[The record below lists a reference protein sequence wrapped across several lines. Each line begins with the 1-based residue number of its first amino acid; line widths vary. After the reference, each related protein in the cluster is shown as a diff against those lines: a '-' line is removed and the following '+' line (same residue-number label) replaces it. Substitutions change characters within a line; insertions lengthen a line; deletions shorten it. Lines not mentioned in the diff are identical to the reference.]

1 MSTGY
6 TLTPA
11 QNGEI
16 IKKLASTSEA
26 ARTEAVQTINN
37 FLMIRAHE
45 TGYCR
50 KYFQN
55 VTGETGIRV
64 VDPETKFYVTTD
76 DDKPAMMYYVQPDF
90 GDTDSLGD
98 RAVTISPYG
107 TPRRKRFTGLR
118 YTETFDTLTT
128 PVLYQNVMSLYTYPY
143 DIVEY
148 FENKLTKTLLDLE
161 DTLFFR
167 LILELMALNS
177 SSRAAMNIYPVD
189 RGSFTVTNFSHFK
202 DQHTK
207 KRVPAARMLVHYSLF
222 NEIERTPALTGE
234 GLLRDGLM
242 GNLKVENG
250 VYKMNEIVVNT
261 DQYVYFSLDVASY
274 VNGAEPEADQFRID
288 LSLLSAAAL
297 AAPTNVAAYTSAD
310 RTLIYNWLI
319 GIGYR
324 YIGTAG
330 GGAGQIEYVELDSYT
345 PTIPST
351 AAETYVIGKKFYRTY
366 LLPQQEYFG
375 HFDLFLK
382 DAETIVEKKNKF
394 LNIRTEEDLILT
406 AKNPYAVT
414 AMDVWSGTGL

>member
-1 MSTGY
+1 MSAGY
-6 TLTPA
+6 KLTPS
-11 QNGEI
+11 QNTEI

-26 ARTEAVQTINN
+26 ARAEAVQTINN
-37 FLMIRAHE
+37 FLMIRAYE

-55 VTGETGIRV
+55 VSGETGIRII
-64 VDPETKFYVTTD
+64 DPDNKFYTQVT
-76 DDKPAMMYYVQPDF
+76 DDKPAMMYYMQPDM
-90 GDTDSLGD
+90 GDNDAIGD

-167 LILELMALNS
+167 LILELMSLNS
-177 SSRAAMNIYPVD
+177 SAKAAINIYPVD
-189 RGSFTVTNFSHFK
+189 RGSFTVRNFSHFK
-202 DQHTK
+202 DFHTR

-242 GNLKVENG
+242 GNLKIENG

-261 DQYVYFSLDVASY
+261 DKYMYFSLNVAAY
-274 VNGAEPEADQFRID
+274 ANGDEPEADQFYID
-288 LSLLSAAAL
+288 LSQLSAAAL
-297 AAPTNVAAYTSAD
+297 AAPTNIAAYTGAD
-310 RTLIYNWLI
+310 RTLVWQWLTS
-319 GIGYR
+319 IGYK
-324 YIGTAG
+324 YTGAVG
-330 GGAGQIEYVELDSYT
+330 GGAGQVEYVQIDNYT
-345 PTIPST
+345 PTIPHS
-351 AAETYVIGKKFYRTY
+351 AAETYVVGKKFYRTY

-394 LNIRTEEDLILT
+394 LSIRTEEDLILT
-406 AKNPYAVT
+406 ALNPYAAT
-414 AMDVWSGTGL
+414 ALDTWEGTGL